1 MSENP
6 DLDEIMSIMAR
17 RNKQDT
23 EQYFIDLQIN
33 ERTILN
39 AASSIYAAYIKSG
52 KVNNGDEEK
61 YIDKSIQEAI
71 KMALRIEKLVADAEE
86 EHNI

>member
-17 RNKQDT
+17 RNRQDT

-39 AASSIYAAYIKSG
+39 AASAIYSM
-52 KVNNGDEEK
+52 
-61 YIDKSIQEAI
+61 Q
-71 KMALRIEKLVADAEE
+71 LT
-86 EHNI
+86 

>member
-1 MSENP
+1 MSDNP

-17 RNKQDT
+17 RNKQDK
-23 EQYFIDLQIN
+23 EQYFIDLQTN

-39 AASSIYAAYIKSG
+39 AASAIYTAYIKSG

-61 YIDKSIQEAI
+61 
-71 KMALRIEKLVADAEE
+71 
-86 EHNI
+86 